1 MLGGEIETGQSILA
15 FALQQIS
22 HTGIFSGQ
30 VDYQQLQAFKGGMLI
45 DSHKNII
52 QAALDP
58 GLAPVHDL
66 VQYVLLEVRLAALP
80 LGAVKVL
87 FDGHYQPTVS
97 VADDQEDTQPRWMR
111 LSKKSDHVVWF
122 SVLHTWI
129 PRRSRLPWAL
139 TPWAMSTPLLSTL
152 WSRRIFS

>member
-1 MLGGEIETGQSILA
+1 MGWEIETGQSILA
-15 FALQQIS
+15 FGFQQIS

-30 VDYQQLQAFKGGMLI
+30 VGYQLLQAFKGGMLI

-58 GLAPVHDL
+58 GLVPDL
-66 VQYVLLEVRLAALP
+66 VQHDLLEVRLAALP

-139 TPWAMSTPLLSTL
+139 TPLAMSTPLLSTL